1 MIPHLQ
7 SIYDGPRADI
17 PGDCLK
23 TAVAALLDLPTAA
36 VPHFALFG
44 REWRTALAA
53 FMTARGKRLRV
64 YSDDP
69 GEWIMWT
76 PLGVHVSHM
85 DVRPSGQL
93 LIASGDS
100 ANIPG
105 AGHAVLWRGTTLV
118 HDVHPLQRGLG
129 SDPWGYYQVTD
140 A

>member
-7 SIYDGPRADI
+7 TVYDGPTADI

-23 TAVAALLDLPTAA
+23 TAVAALLDLPTAQ

-53 FMTARGKRLRV
+53 WMTSRGKRLRV

-69 GEWIMWT
+69 GEWIMWRR
-76 PLGVHVSHM
+76 LGVAVGALVM
-85 DVRPSGQL
+85 RPTGQL
-93 LIASGDS
+93 LIANGDS
-100 ANIPG
+100 SNIPG
-105 AGHAVLWRGTTLV
+105 AGHAVLWRGAELV
-118 HDVHPLQRGLG
+118 HDVHPLQRGLA
-129 SDPWGYYQVTD
+129 SEPWGYYQVTD